1 MQMTFF
7 VVSSFVVQFLTADL
21 ARALRDILLDRALMS
36 EAVLESAAAEIARL
50 RAAIRE
56 NKQAM
61 AALGKSGSVGD
72 TGSVPRATGAAFL
85 IRAALVVWVM
95 TSDEGLALRFL
106 REWPQNQHAAAHRRA
121 EQLRHEMSTLIESA
135 KELLL
140 KPTSKLGER
149 AVSAAT
155 KYLNEH
161 SLFQWTHKQNT
172 EKGLAPSY
180 GALWRQYSLELK
192 RQPSRLEEEPDAP
205 PAKEK
210 HQRQRMRRW
219 SRRWRVVQG
228 RYKAGLR
235 LPLETLR
242 EKATVDSE
250 YDPKNP
256 HARQN
261 LNQKW

>member
-1 MQMTFF
+1 MHMTYL
-7 VVSSFVVQFLTADL
+7 VVCSFVVHFLRADL
-21 ARALRDILLDRALMS
+21 GTALRDILLDSALMS
-36 EAVLESAAAEIARL
+36 EASLEEAAARIACL
-50 RAAIRE
+50 RAAMRV

-61 AALGKSGSVGD
+61 AALEKSGSVGD
-72 TGSVPRATGAAFL
+72 TSSVPRATGGTFVV
-85 IRAALVVWVM
+85 RAALVVWVM
-95 TSDEGLALRFL
+95 TSDEGLARRFL
-106 REWPQNQHAAAHRRA
+106 REWPQNQHAAALRRA
-121 EQLRHEMSTLIESA
+121 EQLRDEMRTLMQSE
-135 KELLL
+135 KDLLL
-140 KPTSKLGER
+140 KPTSRLGER

-161 SLFQWTHKQNT
+161 SLFQWTHKQNS

-192 RQPSRLEEEPDAP
+192 RQPSRLGEEPDAP
-205 PAKEK
+205 PAREK

-242 EKATVDSE
+242 AKASGDTE
-250 YDPKNP
+250 M
-256 HARQN
+256 
-261 LNQKW
+261 

>member
-1 MQMTFF
+1 MTSCKEDELPCG
-7 VVSSFVVQFLTADL
+7 VCILVDMLAPDL
-21 ARALRDILLDRALMS
+21 GTVLGDILLDSALMS
-36 EAVLESAAAEIARL
+36 EALDQSAATQIACL

-56 NKQAM
+56 NKRAM
-61 AALGKSGSVGD
+61 AALAKSGSVGD
-72 TGSVPRATGAAFL
+72 TSSVARPTGGTFL
-85 IRAALVVWVM
+85 VRSALVVWVM
-95 TSDEGLALRFL
+95 TSDEGLALTFL
-106 REWPQNQHAAAHRRA
+106 REWPQNQHAAAPRRA
-121 EQLRHEMSTLIESA
+121 EQLRHEMSTLTESA

-140 KPTSKLGER
+140 KPTSKLGQR

-161 SLFQWTHKQNT
+161 SLFQWTHKQNS

-192 RQPSRLEEEPDAP
+192 RQPSSLEEEPDAL
-205 PAKEK
+205 PAREK

-219 SRRWRVVQG
+219 SRRWRVAQG

-242 EKATVDSE
+242 ERA
-250 YDPKNP
+250 
-256 HARQN
+256 N
-261 LNQKW
+261 LDTEM